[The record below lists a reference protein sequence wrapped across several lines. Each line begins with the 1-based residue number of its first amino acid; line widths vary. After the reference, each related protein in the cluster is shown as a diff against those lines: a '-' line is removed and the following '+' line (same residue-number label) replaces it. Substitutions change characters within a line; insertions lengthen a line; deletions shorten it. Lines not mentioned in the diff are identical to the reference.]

1 MKGDAEALQRSLL
14 KLIQELIPEASL
26 ADVEALRQQLKQK
39 QTDEDNLTS
48 DAANFQDAPS
58 VALDQ
63 TVLDTTSSQQKSS
76 LELGETLTVQ
86 DRFHAL
92 LKRRLAIEIQRN
104 PPLFPWE
111 TEIHDYETDLGYDS
125 VGTEVKVGVTATYI
139 HDRLWLNQL
148 KNLSLP
154 VAFPDAV
161 LTQLFQRCQE
171 LVHSSLLE
179 GAKLVRAVEDL
190 FPDQSQA
197 LNQIAGLVLTPA
209 FRSSP
214 EAIQY
219 PAQYEKA
226 ELPQQMVLSLLAAR
240 EIIGT
245 LTLSVSSSQP
255 QTERQ
260 WLTELGALTLR
271 TTYEAGPSAK
281 LRVQTSL
288 PCAGSLL
295 LRGAGLQA
303 IAQRLDPGPLSV
315 ELFDTQPQSYALEVQ
330 FADQQQAPLTFAIQ
344 IEG

>member
-1 MKGDAEALQRSLL
+1 MKGDSEALQRSLL

-26 ADVEALRQQLKQK
+26 ADVEALRQKLKQK
-39 QTDEDNLTS
+39 QAEEDNLTS
-48 DAANFQDAPS
+48 DADTFQDAAS
-58 VALDQ
+58 VALDR
-63 TVLDTTSSQQKSS
+63 TASDTTSSQRKSS

-86 DRFHAL
+86 DRYHAL

-111 TEIHDYETDLGYDS
+111 TEIHDYETDLSYDPIGS
-125 VGTEVKVGVTATYI
+125 EVEVGVSAA

-148 KNLSLP
+148 RNLSLP

-161 LTQLFQRCQE
+161 LAQLFQRCQE

-190 FPDQSQA
+190 FPNQSQA
-197 LNQIAGLVLTPA
+197 LNQMAGLVLTPA
-209 FRSSP
+209 FRSNS

-226 ELPQQMVLSLLAAR
+226 EIAQQMVLSLLAAR
-240 EIIGT
+240 EIIGS
-245 LTLSVSSSQP
+245 LSLMVAASQP
-255 QTERQ
+255 QLDRQ

-271 TTYEAGPSAK
+271 TEYEPGPSAK
-281 LRVQTSL
+281 LRVQASL

-295 LRGAGLQA
+295 LRGASLQA

-315 ELFDTQPQSYALEVQ
+315 ELFDAQPQSYTLEVQ
-330 FADQQQAPLTFAIQ
+330 FADQQQPPLTFAIR
-344 IEG
+344 IAD